1 MLVKTIN
8 MIGPIID
15 QHVKRP
21 IRLMVLIS
29 LRRGCENDCHFMVR
43 KVMFLKSCKSY
54 LLRLLQVYRSE
65 ATKNEQ
71 MFGYEG
77 PVISNKLSNSEML
90 EEGKFL
96 LLTDAQLKL
105 VKTEDTIFEYNVEV
119 FVKPRLSKQAGTAE
133 IEKNGG
139 NVTNGSDTSGGSTEA
154 NMSA

>member
-1 MLVKTIN
+1 MFTI
-8 MIGPIID
+8 
-15 QHVKRP
+15 QAVSF
-21 IRLMVLIS
+21 V
-29 LRRGCENDCHFMVR
+29 
-43 KVMFLKSCKSY
+43 
-54 LLRLLQVYRSE
+54 QVYRSE

-71 MFGYEG
+71 LFGYEG